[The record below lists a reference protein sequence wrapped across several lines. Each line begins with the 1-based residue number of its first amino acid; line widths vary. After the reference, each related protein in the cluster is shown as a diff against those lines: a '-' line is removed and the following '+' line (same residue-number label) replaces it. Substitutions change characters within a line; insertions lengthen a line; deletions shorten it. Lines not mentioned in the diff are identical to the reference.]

1 MKDIFSVDCRDVIR
15 KVVRREL
22 KDKFGMKTSKDKDK
36 DKCIDETQNVFG
48 VPLEKV
54 ASKNVNTDEYNSVP
68 IFLYDSF
75 EFLRKHLTVEG
86 LFRKSGSVGRQK
98 MLREIAE
105 KEGTCCSCDFAQAHD
120 IASLVKQFFRE
131 LPDPLLTTR
140 LSQAFINCNMLTEQ
154 NDSISAL
161 ALCCI
166 LLPDEHLRVLR
177 YFVQFINDVAN
188 HSSESKMTL
197 NNLAIVFS
205 PNLMNMNGKDKN
217 SEKSMKEITHV
228 VLTLFKNSH
237 LIGMVPDILWD
248 KAMNLN
254 TEEGGFYSSS
264 GDELEEEVI
273 GRMGRTL
280 ARSDKKRDR
289 SKSITNF
296 LKRNFKPGDNK
307 GTPKHSRTKSEKLS
321 PSSQRLSFRKRNS
334 VTDIGHSDAESVDG
348 NARRRN
354 SQQSSPVRKSP
365 RLKKEQVCPVISKP
379 MFQSMSNQVALTPRK
394 HLKPIQ
400 VQPTRSCDSKSRA
413 RKLPTLPSKFE
424 LSRANPEKRVSSS
437 KVNLSRSKSTYVG
450 KTSTSS
456 VTTNVSLDD
465 SAMSQ
470 IQYRELGEGK
480 PLQGAKVSRNTQ
492 KPHVRKS
499 RRASSLD
506 RRRARYAS
514 QREPRRLPKT
524 PPKVVIT
531 AESRKS
537 VENKTI
543 GANAAFID
551 FDDTI
556 PAAPISNSIVTT
568 TTTTS
573 SGTVTKPV
581 SRKKSASERT
591 AERKPSA
598 VNRRKLPGS
607 TQHASFRSENPALD
621 KNAVTPPNKCN
632 IKRSATTIS
641 SSRVPTPY
649 NVTPHISVRKKRP
662 VIGNV

>member
-1 MKDIFSVDCRDVIR
+1 
-15 KVVRREL
+15 
-22 KDKFGMKTSKDKDK
+22 
-36 DKCIDETQNVFG
+36 
-48 VPLEKV
+48 
-54 ASKNVNTDEYNSVP
+54 
-68 IFLYDSF
+68 
-75 EFLRKHLTVEG
+75 
-86 LFRKSGSVGRQK
+86 
-98 MLREIAE
+98 
-105 KEGTCCSCDFAQAHD
+105 
-120 IASLVKQFFRE
+120 
-131 LPDPLLTTR
+131 
-140 LSQAFINCNMLTEQ
+140 
-154 NDSISAL
+154 
-161 ALCCI
+161 
-166 LLPDEHLRVLR
+166 
-177 YFVQFINDVAN
+177 
-188 HSSESKMTL
+188 
-197 NNLAIVFS
+197 
-205 PNLMNMNGKDKN
+205 
-217 SEKSMKEITHV
+217 
-228 VLTLFKNSH
+228 
-237 LIGMVPDILWD
+237 
-248 KAMNLN
+248 
-254 TEEGGFYSSS
+254 
-264 GDELEEEVI
+264 
-273 GRMGRTL
+273 
-280 ARSDKKRDR
+280 
-289 SKSITNF
+289 
-296 LKRNFKPGDNK
+296 
-307 GTPKHSRTKSEKLS
+307 
-321 PSSQRLSFRKRNS
+321 
-334 VTDIGHSDAESVDG
+334 
-348 NARRRN
+348 
-354 SQQSSPVRKSP
+354 
-365 RLKKEQVCPVISKP
+365 

-400 VQPTRSCDSKSRA
+400 VQPTGSCDSKSRA

-598 VNRRKLPGS
+598 VNRRNFQAVHSMQVSVVKIQRWIKMQLPHQ
-607 TQHASFRSENPALD
+607 T
-621 KNAVTPPNKCN
+621 
-632 IKRSATTIS
+632 
-641 SSRVPTPY
+641 
-649 NVTPHISVRKKRP
+649 NVI
-662 VIGNV
+662 